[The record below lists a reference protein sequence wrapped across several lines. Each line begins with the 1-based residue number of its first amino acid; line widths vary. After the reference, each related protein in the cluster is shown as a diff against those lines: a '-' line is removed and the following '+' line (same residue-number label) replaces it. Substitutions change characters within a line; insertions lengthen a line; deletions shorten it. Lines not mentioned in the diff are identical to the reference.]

1 MSNVGEL
8 NYSHPPDVGQH
19 NHEVF
24 GGLLGLSDAEIKM
37 LMEQK
42 VIY

>member
-1 MSNVGEL
+1 L
-8 NYSHPPDVGQH
+8 NYSYPPDVGQH
-19 NHEVF
+19 NYEVF